1 METLIAFI
9 ARKLADNP
17 DAVQVK
23 TVTGDP
29 DTTVIQV
36 KVAKADRGKII
47 GRQGRTARALRTLI
61 NAAATGTRKRMVL
74 EIID

>member
-23 TVTGDP
+23 TVTSDP

>member
-9 ARKLADNP
+9 AQKLADSP
-17 DAVQVK
+17 DQVEVK
-23 TVTGDP
+23 TIEGDP
-29 DTTVIQV
+29 DAVIQV

-47 GRQGRTARALRTLI
+47 GRQGRTVRALRTLI
-61 NAAATGTRKRMVL
+61 NAASAKTQNRTVL